1 MDEQYILDLWKWT
14 TSQDPTFTQRYT
26 FDSWKNKLQD
36 NSQYREDF
44 HGWVS
49 SVDPTFSKRRPLND
63 WSKLVSNQAVDIQS
77 QVTGGIVKKKD
88 DTRSVGQII
97 GDYQESLASGSEDG
111 LSESPT
117 ITEVSDVS
125 VTEEVPAQPEEQ
137 PITSSEVLGYDYTD
151 PEVRNY
157 VQSLGEGA
165 ETELRK
171 IQKKKLLDQLQSN
184 KTTEEK
190 KEIADNLRLIDDLN
204 LKEKGIINL
213 ANAPTVEEFLAGQE
227 TIADIDRGLISSLV
241 QSGNDKAAKLLYNQQ
256 LKSIQDQQ
264 KKEAGFVEFNGEFY
278 DPSDLPTGYGFNTA
292 LESVDFSTVAGR
304 DEEAVANNLLSKFSQ
319 YGFDF
324 QQSGILDN
332 VTITSPLGNTLE
344 VSVDN
349 FTDAG
354 DAESGRQIKRFLLT
368 EYLAQELS
376 PEQDVAKAMVSPA
389 DLSQVGMGT
398 EFDYEDYY
406 TEAGYDT
413 RRASMIEEDSLA
425 IRDLNEAIEAEGKI
439 AEQAK
444 QELMTLENALNK
456 DPFNPKLRS
465 QYESKRLQVE
475 GLNLKIER
483 QNKLRNKAVNNY
495 NNILNEMNYSLGQRA
510 LNYVEWDISNLPEL
524 FLGEMS
530 RGTAEMLSGY
540 IDIAGDAANL
550 YNFVHEGITG
560 DKLFTDAEL
569 KEWKKNTKNPIKAAG
584 ELAVGAMFSGDLDPA
599 EMLQDG
605 SVTIKDGK
613 LELGGER
620 VSNQTVAEFN
630 KQGWL
635 AKGLTGTMRSAP
647 AIMTGPLRLASFY
660 AMGSE
665 SLNEQLNNIP
675 ELANLSETEKLKI
688 KIPLGLGNA
697 VLEEFGMR
705 RVLQNSS
712 FVSNLF
718 LKSLRQFSKKPVAQQ
733 TARTFR
739 ETVVK
744 NLGNSVGGKVAKTAL
759 LSASSGAAEY
769 ETGLLQEFLDV
780 YGKEFYDL
788 ANESDYFKNVVTL
801 QDEEG
806 NFSLD
811 NAANMEVLEAAHY
824 AGLAEMVGGIVMG
837 MPSAVTQASRSF
849 GFNEISD
856 GHFEL
861 FKQVSE
867 VENVE
872 DFLVQQR
879 ATLDASVGLVINEDT
894 KKPLTQEEA
903 DTQMRNYEILIGIKN
918 TIPAEFSPEYGKK
931 ILSLALQQKALQQEI
946 KNLDKSASNEQQRR
960 LKIIEE
966 DIAELSRAAEKEL
979 AESTKEYEAQKKAG
993 ETDLT
998 FKAWRFQE
1006 MMKKSV
1012 REATKKEEETEEAV
1026 EETGEAVEETAV
1038 TEEAPVTEQERAKIR
1053 EILSEPAAQE
1063 QVVEEAPVVEQVT
1076 EEVVQETPVKEESI
1090 EEEELE
1096 FGENTFVYKMSR
1108 SRTPSGRGRWEAD
1121 FEIIDNRPNEQG
1133 IRNDNTSDA
1142 NWMVLNK
1149 ITGEMLEATSKKD
1162 AQGIIKNAPAEAG
1175 IFGEGQQLDFTQL
1188 TPSQQKKFKKE
1199 FERQKATRSQDEVV
1213 EQVVEE
1219 APVVE
1224 QVTED
1229 VVEETP
1235 VKEESKKK
1243 VVVAP
1248 QVSKIEAEISNLE
1261 SEIEDN
1267 SMRLEDAELEI
1278 DNEKYNYK
1286 EEVKRI
1292 KEEKAKVRVNK
1303 KLSKDA
1309 KRERLEELEA
1319 QREEFMEN
1327 RDANIEN
1334 YKDDAS
1340 ELRKEIRKAK
1350 NKIAKLKKK
1359 AQETPVKKEAPKI
1372 KTRKKKPLVKK
1383 EAQISEQ
1390 VQKEIDRAERLRDR
1404 IVADKTN
1411 EKQRLRNSNLTR
1423 AQKIE
1428 RKEKLESEIIQTEK
1442 RYNNII
1448 TELKEGKRTQFQ
1460 VKETQETKTDDSR
1473 YEEFVS
1479 VLKRSFPSVEVVT
1492 TQAEFDTLL
1501 NKTGANQLIT
1511 KDQSVYGA
1519 VYQGKLYLNPSLEN
1533 YNTPIHEFGHI
1544 WMNVAKE
1551 ANPKL
1556 YEKGIGLVKGSE
1568 YEQQVKNNPA
1578 YKDST
1583 EQEILEEAL
1592 ATAIGDKG
1600 EAFVKE
1606 SKRKSF
1612 KDWLTTLYGFVRKL
1626 TGISKYTANQLD
1638 DITLDEFTQAVAVDL
1653 LSGEQLFEG
1662 AEITDM
1668 GDALQLMTENA
1679 NITPSMSAQNIINRA
1694 RAAEIRDAVI
1704 VDYLMSEK
1712 ELTRK
1717 QAVSAIK
1724 RANRGNLKDAVKR
1737 LFNNVEDITNIREK
1751 DAQLIKDILKF
1762 DRSITRAD
1770 KIAQKKA
1777 KDEIKSRLKAIQRKS
1792 KGKLSQA
1799 QVLAVT
1805 NRFANVNLSS
1815 EKSIDSFVDYMQKVF
1830 SDVDYAAKM
1839 TSLNKSIK
1847 QAKKNIKSKIGR
1859 GADGLA
1865 YELRR
1870 LLNISPTIIPD
1881 SVLEEYSDLVT
1892 SFGERKTVLNLKDSA
1907 EVKETIAKIFEEL
1920 SVQNSELSE
1929 LSERFEAFEDKKF
1942 TKTGAVS
1949 FAKTV
1954 AQMLKDEVITEDEAK
1969 LMRKFKSEIMPIE
1982 KAEGKTEEEKQK
1994 ELEKEKEILIKN
2006 IKKSSVNVEGIELAI
2021 EKALVK
2027 DFARLIKTN
2036 AINDLNN
2043 AQLKNIEKAIDN
2055 INNGYVTHYVQLAS
2069 ENLASINRSKTGAEG
2084 IRDAKPLAVSTQI
2097 AKIKT
2102 LFQEGSDANKFYK
2115 LIERNPLI
2123 NIDMVLG
2130 DFSSKRIF
2138 NSVLEESAEAV
2149 TTFNTEL
2156 NKVYNTINDAEIQL
2170 QKKFKYNGNNIIES
2184 KYKQMAYMIQKEFE
2198 SNPNNSQVSPAAA
2211 VMEVTIKKLRDNNR
2225 KYEADILQ
2233 KILKNYSTD
2242 GEIDLKKL
2250 DDSFVYAELNMIKTV
2265 QEINS
2270 KLTDKATYTAS
2281 VIRGESIEPLNNY
2294 IHQSVL
2300 NADGVAVEDSRA
2312 LSESYM
2318 ENIRPSTRAKNLI
2331 ERTKGAKAI
2340 NFDITASVRRGAK
2353 MTLLDYHLTAPL
2365 RTANRTLNKMEEQL
2379 DDTGQ
2384 QRQIFLGIRD
2394 AYNQAISDIL
2404 ENKFTSSGIS
2414 EQIFQY
2420 VAKQGYRS
2428 MLASIPRL
2436 FGELISNYSFA
2447 IFNPVEFIEGNK
2459 PKNMRV
2465 AFGEKGVEVMNNV
2478 KSKETTRLY
2487 GEGLS
2492 GRFLEKGLSGRFV
2505 ETSMTD
2511 KKMGMSADS
2520 AQNPVINR
2528 LNQSLSYIKKYP
2540 RGVDAIADAMITTPD
2555 KLVTRPMWFGTF
2567 ATEFKNIT
2575 GQEVNFDKIAAND
2588 TEYMAKYEK
2597 AINEAKKK
2605 ADSNSV
2611 LIGATDNP
2619 LQGILKNRK
2628 RASDGNFASAIKTV
2642 NTFMQRFLLF
2652 EYNAFRKG
2660 MYAAIGRGD
2669 ISKAQGAAL
2678 MTAVTARMTMYTIMV
2693 PLINSII
2700 FGDADDDE
2708 EKESTYT
2715 RVYRAFVSTATN
2727 LFIGRGFGNIVK
2739 MAQNYFIEWA
2749 NEEHGEDL
2757 GIREGK
2763 YNPYENSVQ
2772 YNVVPPKKPYKETD
2786 VLSDIFPNLL
2796 GAYSPFVKSIVF
2808 GINKFAAK
2816 EKKEKAAKERQRRE
2830 IKERLPLEIGGLTGF
2845 IPFYRDIRKSLMDD
2859 IYKDLRN
2866 KKKKKK
2872 KKKEIKYI
2880 R

>member
-292 LESVDFSTVAGR
+292 LESVDFATVAGR

-1076 EEVVQETPVKEESI
+1076 EDVVEETPIKEESI

-1213 EQVVEE
+1213 EE
-1219 APVVE
+1219 APVAE
-1224 QVTED
+1224 QVTE
-1229 VVEETP
+1229 
-1235 VKEESKKK
+1235 ES
-1243 VVVAP
+1243 A
-1248 QVSKIEAEISNLE
+1248 
-1261 SEIEDN
+1261 
-1267 SMRLEDAELEI
+1267 
-1278 DNEKYNYK
+1278 
-1286 EEVKRI
+1286 
-1292 KEEKAKVRVNK
+1292 
-1303 KLSKDA
+1303 
-1309 KRERLEELEA
+1309 
-1319 QREEFMEN
+1319 
-1327 RDANIEN
+1327 
-1334 YKDDAS
+1334 
-1340 ELRKEIRKAK
+1340 
-1350 NKIAKLKKK
+1350 
-1359 AQETPVKKEAPKI
+1359 KKEAPKI
-1372 KTRKKKPLVKK
+1372 KTRKKKAPVKKKSFSEKFNDKLSEIENADGKLVALNNRTATRKRIVKRGVGRFSSSETVYDVFIYPEGSSLEDITTLGKVRRQNKKEYTNYEQYKKALKRQLQKETSVFKQPPTK

-1668 GDALQLMTENA
+1668 GDALQLMAENA

-1994 ELEKEKEILIKN
+1994 ELEEEKEILIKN

-2250 DDSFVYAELNMIKTV
+2250 DDSFVYAELNMIKIV

-2420 VAKQGYRS
+2420 LAKQGYRS

-2845 IPFYRDIRKSLMDD
+2845 IPFYRDIRKSLMDY
-2859 IYKDLRN
+2859 IFKDLRN

>member
-292 LESVDFSTVAGR
+292 LESVDFATVAGR

-569 KEWKKNTKNPIKAAG
+569 KEWKKSTKAPIKQAG
-584 ELAVGAMFSGDLDPA
+584 EIVVGAMFSGDLDPA

-849 GFNEISD
+849 EFNEISD

-1213 EQVVEE
+1213 EE
-1219 APVVE
+1219 APVAE
-1224 QVTED
+1224 QVTE
-1229 VVEETP
+1229 
-1235 VKEESKKK
+1235 ES
-1243 VVVAP
+1243 A
-1248 QVSKIEAEISNLE
+1248 
-1261 SEIEDN
+1261 
-1267 SMRLEDAELEI
+1267 
-1278 DNEKYNYK
+1278 
-1286 EEVKRI
+1286 
-1292 KEEKAKVRVNK
+1292 
-1303 KLSKDA
+1303 
-1309 KRERLEELEA
+1309 
-1319 QREEFMEN
+1319 
-1327 RDANIEN
+1327 
-1334 YKDDAS
+1334 
-1340 ELRKEIRKAK
+1340 
-1350 NKIAKLKKK
+1350 
-1359 AQETPVKKEAPKI
+1359 KKEAPKI
-1372 KTRKKKPLVKK
+1372 KTRKKKAPVKKKSFSEKFNDKLSEIENADGKLVALNNRTATRKRIVKRGVGRFSSSETVYDVFIYPEGSSLEDITTLGKVRRQNKKEYTNYEQYKKALKRQLQKETSVFKQPPTK

-1423 AQKIE
+1423 AQKIY

-1994 ELEKEKEILIKN
+1994 ELEEEKEILIKN

>member
-1 MDEQYILDLWKWT
+1 
-14 TSQDPTFTQRYT
+14 
-26 FDSWKNKLQD
+26 
-36 NSQYREDF
+36 
-44 HGWVS
+44 
-49 SVDPTFSKRRPLND
+49 
-63 WSKLVSNQAVDIQS
+63 
-77 QVTGGIVKKKD
+77 
-88 DTRSVGQII
+88 
-97 GDYQESLASGSEDG
+97 
-111 LSESPT
+111 
-117 ITEVSDVS
+117 
-125 VTEEVPAQPEEQ
+125 
-137 PITSSEVLGYDYTD
+137 
-151 PEVRNY
+151 
-157 VQSLGEGA
+157 
-165 ETELRK
+165 
-171 IQKKKLLDQLQSN
+171 
-184 KTTEEK
+184 
-190 KEIADNLRLIDDLN
+190 
-204 LKEKGIINL
+204 
-213 ANAPTVEEFLAGQE
+213 
-227 TIADIDRGLISSLV
+227 
-241 QSGNDKAAKLLYNQQ
+241 
-256 LKSIQDQQ
+256 
-264 KKEAGFVEFNGEFY
+264 
-278 DPSDLPTGYGFNTA
+278 
-292 LESVDFSTVAGR
+292 
-304 DEEAVANNLLSKFSQ
+304 
-319 YGFDF
+319 
-324 QQSGILDN
+324 
-332 VTITSPLGNTLE
+332 
-344 VSVDN
+344 
-349 FTDAG
+349 
-354 DAESGRQIKRFLLT
+354 
-368 EYLAQELS
+368 
-376 PEQDVAKAMVSPA
+376 
-389 DLSQVGMGT
+389 
-398 EFDYEDYY
+398 
-406 TEAGYDT
+406 
-413 RRASMIEEDSLA
+413 
-425 IRDLNEAIEAEGKI
+425 
-439 AEQAK
+439 
-444 QELMTLENALNK
+444 
-456 DPFNPKLRS
+456 
-465 QYESKRLQVE
+465 
-475 GLNLKIER
+475 
-483 QNKLRNKAVNNY
+483 
-495 NNILNEMNYSLGQRA
+495 
-510 LNYVEWDISNLPEL
+510 
-524 FLGEMS
+524 
-530 RGTAEMLSGY
+530 
-540 IDIAGDAANL
+540 
-550 YNFVHEGITG
+550 
-560 DKLFTDAEL
+560 
-569 KEWKKNTKNPIKAAG
+569 
-584 ELAVGAMFSGDLDPA
+584 
-599 EMLQDG
+599 
-605 SVTIKDGK
+605 
-613 LELGGER
+613 
-620 VSNQTVAEFN
+620 
-630 KQGWL
+630 
-635 AKGLTGTMRSAP
+635 
-647 AIMTGPLRLASFY
+647 
-660 AMGSE
+660 
-665 SLNEQLNNIP
+665 
-675 ELANLSETEKLKI
+675 
-688 KIPLGLGNA
+688 
-697 VLEEFGMR
+697 
-705 RVLQNSS
+705 
-712 FVSNLF
+712 
-718 LKSLRQFSKKPVAQQ
+718 
-733 TARTFR
+733 
-739 ETVVK
+739 
-744 NLGNSVGGKVAKTAL
+744 
-759 LSASSGAAEY
+759 
-769 ETGLLQEFLDV
+769 
-780 YGKEFYDL
+780 
-788 ANESDYFKNVVTL
+788 
-801 QDEEG
+801 
-806 NFSLD
+806 
-811 NAANMEVLEAAHY
+811 
-824 AGLAEMVGGIVMG
+824 
-837 MPSAVTQASRSF
+837 
-849 GFNEISD
+849 
-856 GHFEL
+856 
-861 FKQVSE
+861 
-867 VENVE
+867 
-872 DFLVQQR
+872 
-879 ATLDASVGLVINEDT
+879 
-894 KKPLTQEEA
+894 
-903 DTQMRNYEILIGIKN
+903 
-918 TIPAEFSPEYGKK
+918 
-931 ILSLALQQKALQQEI
+931 
-946 KNLDKSASNEQQRR
+946 
-960 LKIIEE
+960 
-966 DIAELSRAAEKEL
+966 
-979 AESTKEYEAQKKAG
+979 
-993 ETDLT
+993 
-998 FKAWRFQE
+998 
-1006 MMKKSV
+1006 
-1012 REATKKEEETEEAV
+1012 
-1026 EETGEAVEETAV
+1026 
-1038 TEEAPVTEQERAKIR
+1038 
-1053 EILSEPAAQE
+1053 
-1063 QVVEEAPVVEQVT
+1063 
-1076 EEVVQETPVKEESI
+1076 
-1090 EEEELE
+1090 
-1096 FGENTFVYKMSR
+1096 
-1108 SRTPSGRGRWEAD
+1108 
-1121 FEIIDNRPNEQG
+1121 
-1133 IRNDNTSDA
+1133 
-1142 NWMVLNK
+1142 
-1149 ITGEMLEATSKKD
+1149 
-1162 AQGIIKNAPAEAG
+1162 
-1175 IFGEGQQLDFTQL
+1175 
-1188 TPSQQKKFKKE
+1188 
-1199 FERQKATRSQDEVV
+1199 
-1213 EQVVEE
+1213 
-1219 APVVE
+1219 
-1224 QVTED
+1224 
-1229 VVEETP
+1229 
-1235 VKEESKKK
+1235 
-1243 VVVAP
+1243 
-1248 QVSKIEAEISNLE
+1248 
-1261 SEIEDN
+1261 
-1267 SMRLEDAELEI
+1267 
-1278 DNEKYNYK
+1278 
-1286 EEVKRI
+1286 
-1292 KEEKAKVRVNK
+1292 
-1303 KLSKDA
+1303 
-1309 KRERLEELEA
+1309 
-1319 QREEFMEN
+1319 
-1327 RDANIEN
+1327 
-1334 YKDDAS
+1334 
-1340 ELRKEIRKAK
+1340 
-1350 NKIAKLKKK
+1350 
-1359 AQETPVKKEAPKI
+1359 
-1372 KTRKKKPLVKK
+1372 
-1383 EAQISEQ
+1383 
-1390 VQKEIDRAERLRDR
+1390 
-1404 IVADKTN
+1404 
-1411 EKQRLRNSNLTR
+1411 
-1423 AQKIE
+1423 
-1428 RKEKLESEIIQTEK
+1428 
-1442 RYNNII
+1442 
-1448 TELKEGKRTQFQ
+1448 
-1460 VKETQETKTDDSR
+1460 
-1473 YEEFVS
+1473 
-1479 VLKRSFPSVEVVT
+1479 
-1492 TQAEFDTLL
+1492 
-1501 NKTGANQLIT
+1501 
-1511 KDQSVYGA
+1511 
-1519 VYQGKLYLNPSLEN
+1519 
-1533 YNTPIHEFGHI
+1533 
-1544 WMNVAKE
+1544 MNVAKE

-1668 GDALQLMTENA
+1668 GDALQLMAENA

-1994 ELEKEKEILIKN
+1994 ELEEEKEILIKN

-2340 NFDITASVRRGAK
+2340 NFDITASIRRGAK